1 MSRPVH
7 FEIQADDPERA
18 VSFYTTLFGWTV
30 NRWGDQ
36 PYWLLATRP
45 DDEPGINGA
54 ILPRGNERPAQG
66 APIVGMVVTIDVDDL
81 DAALAHALELGGGMA
96 LDKMDIPNVG
106 TLAYVFDTENNVV
119 GLLQPAAGGMQSQ

>member
-1 MSRPVH
+1 
-7 FEIQADDPERA
+7 
-18 VSFYTTLFGWTV
+18 
-30 NRWGDQ
+30 
-36 PYWLLATRP
+36 LATRP

-66 APIVGMVVTIDVDDL
+66 APIVGMVVTMDVDNL

-106 TLAYVFDTENNVV
+106 TLAYIFDTENNVV